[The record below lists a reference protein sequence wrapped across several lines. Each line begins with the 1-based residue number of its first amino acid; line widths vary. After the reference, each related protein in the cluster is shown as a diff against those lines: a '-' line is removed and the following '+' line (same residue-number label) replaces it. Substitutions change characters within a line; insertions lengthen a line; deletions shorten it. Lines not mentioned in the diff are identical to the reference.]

1 MKSYYES
8 PRSHWA
14 YCAQHK
20 QRGIKCCFSMFIMGF
35 AKDDAEGIMVIVVL
49 AIVFGWMF
57 AAYLR
62 LYVLGIIITVLAIVC
77 LFISQELREL
87 FRTKIKRQIPKQ

>member
-1 MKSYYES
+1 
-8 PRSHWA
+8 
-14 YCAQHK
+14 
-20 QRGIKCCFSMFIMGF
+20 MFIMGF